1 MMVLQNKFRKIW
13 IRLQRYFKVHRLTSG
28 VFFLSAWVLYAW
40 VKRTHPSFSSP
51 NFLFVFVFI
60 IGSLLVKEYLYRRQP
75 FRQNRL
81 FWVVDLLDVV
91 AVSLVYYLG
100 FLPVNNLLVLY
111 FFLIFLSVREY
122 IPGETLYLTILSLCG
137 FALNAVLLWS
147 NYRFLGTTFIS
158 ATAFHR
164 FSVSAT
170 VIGLVLAG
178 IFTFFY
184 ARSDRRLAHH
194 LQRMLDEKEV
204 VLKETYLTQTS
215 LEEKY
220 AFSYTLTLIQ
230 QFLLE
235 EMDET
240 KLLTRITDII
250 QGVLGSYSCA
260 IFTQEQNNSYR
271 LSTFSGKELPASLVE
286 IVKAEDSLVAQTI
299 KSQTIHNEEA
309 ISPAEQDFWQQHGIT
324 SVITVPLSTKNNNI
338 GVIMAISTQKFSFN
352 REQQEQLMIIAN
364 QVSLALENTLL
375 HKETQLMAWHDSLT
389 GLYNRNY
396 LDIFLSVL
404 KDNNEK
410 QIGCMIFDLDLFKIV
425 NDTYGHIT
433 GDVVLQEFATIM
445 SKYTAPGRIAVRY
458 GGEEFL
464 MLGLNYQVED
474 LFALAEEIRK
484 ELAAF
489 NFRTKEGEEFS
500 LTVSCGIAVSSG
512 ENTTFK
518 QVFAQADAALYRAKN
533 SGRNKV
539 IIYGLT

>member
-1 MMVLQNKFRKIW
+1 
-13 IRLQRYFKVHRLTSG
+13 
-28 VFFLSAWVLYAW
+28 
-40 VKRTHPSFSSP
+40 
-51 NFLFVFVFI
+51 
-60 IGSLLVKEYLYRRQP
+60 
-75 FRQNRL
+75 
-81 FWVVDLLDVV
+81 
-91 AVSLVYYLG
+91 
-100 FLPVNNLLVLY
+100 
-111 FFLIFLSVREY
+111 
-122 IPGETLYLTILSLCG
+122 
-137 FALNAVLLWS
+137 
-147 NYRFLGTTFIS
+147 
-158 ATAFHR
+158 
-164 FSVSAT
+164 
-170 VIGLVLAG
+170 
-178 IFTFFY
+178 
-184 ARSDRRLAHH
+184 
-194 LQRMLDEKEV
+194 
-204 VLKETYLTQTS
+204 
-215 LEEKY
+215 
-220 AFSYTLTLIQ
+220 
-230 QFLLE
+230 
-235 EMDET
+235 
-240 KLLTRITDII
+240 
-250 QGVLGSYSCA
+250 
-260 IFTQEQNNSYR
+260 
-271 LSTFSGKELPASLVE
+271 
-286 IVKAEDSLVAQTI
+286 VKAEDSLVAQTI

-484 ELAAF
+484 ELSAF
-489 NFRTKEGEEFS
+489 IFRTKEGEEFS